1 MKVPSTEELI
11 LFLKTSEPHKLVLRA
26 LPIQI
31 PLSGDSYM
39 FSNISTFFKQYA
51 FIDLERWGL
60 IELQTSY
67 RVREEGWS
75 TSMTTAIAVPSWQIT
90 LTGEQY
96 LAEIEDEST
105 INGRIDTISE
115 DKRTA

>member
-31 PLSGDSYM
+31 PLSGDSYT
-39 FSNISTFFKQYA
+39 SCHISTFFKQYA

-60 IELQTSY
+60 IELGLTFE
-67 RVREEGWS
+67 VKHTNG
-75 TSMTTAIAVPSWQIT
+75 MAVARARWEIT
-90 LTGEQY
+90 DTGKLI
-96 LAEIEDEST
+96 LAELDYE
-105 INGRIDTISE
+105 
-115 DKRTA
+115 RT